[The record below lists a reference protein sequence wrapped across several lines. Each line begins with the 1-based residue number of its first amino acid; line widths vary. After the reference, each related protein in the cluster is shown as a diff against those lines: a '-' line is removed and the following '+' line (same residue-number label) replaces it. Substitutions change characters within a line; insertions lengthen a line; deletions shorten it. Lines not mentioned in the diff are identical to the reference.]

1 MVTVCDWPEVLA
13 VAVPS
18 IVVRARRREHFPIRE
33 LGFAWGSLLRGIPPM
48 FFKEWASGL
57 DCWDCGGA
65 ENKCVEAVG
74 NAGDAG
80 WGGSNWS
87 AYFIEEYNAKIT

>member
-1 MVTVCDWPEVLA
+1 
-13 VAVPS
+13 
-18 IVVRARRREHFPIRE
+18 
-33 LGFAWGSLLRGIPPM
+33 M
-48 FFKEWASGL
+48 FSKEWASGL
-57 DCWDCGGA
+57 ECWDCGGA
-65 ENKCVEAVG
+65 GNKCVEAVG